1 MDGWIS
7 TTHDDHVIYY
17 ISGIDYHSE
26 TEEIEEIF

>member
-7 TTHDDHVIYY
+7 TTHDPVIYY